1 MKNLNNMIN
10 TEISIVS
17 LYEASILG
25 DIETAIN
32 KDDITEA
39 LWKGLCNYSNKD
51 EYQDAAKM
59 LTYLLKS
66 DAVEA
71 KLVRKARSTA
81 AFVEDS
87 SKCYIHVAFNGRK
100 YTHTEILVPGLKI
113 YIDWISPF
121 GKTFNGNFYNV
132 VKNTLVY
139 NAGFHSVYKE
149 CPVYEL
155 PDELKPFV
163 NKCIE
168 WINKNTRKKFNL
180 I

>member
-1 MKNLNNMIN
+1 MK
-10 TEISIVS
+10 S
-17 LYEASILG
+17 LYNIYEASILG

-39 LWKGLCNYSNKD
+39 LWKGLCNYSSKD

-59 LTYLLKS
+59 LTDILKS

-81 AFVEDS
+81 AFVKDS

-100 YTHTEILVPGLKI
+100 YTHTEILVPGLKLF
-113 YIDWISPF
+113 IDWISPF
-121 GKTFNGNFYNV
+121 GKTFNSNFYNT
-132 VKNTLVY
+132 VKDPLANH
-139 NAGFHSVYKE
+139 AGFHSVYKE
-149 CPVYEL
+149 KGCPVYEL

-168 WINKNTRKKFNL
+168 WVNKNTRKKFNL

>member
-1 MKNLNNMIN
+1 MENINNMIN
-10 TEISIVS
+10 TETTIFS

-39 LWKGLCNYSNKD
+39 LWKGLCNFSSKN

-59 LTYLLKS
+59 LTDLLKS

-71 KLVRKARSTA
+71 SLVRKARSTA
-81 AFVEDS
+81 AFVKDP
-87 SKCYIHVAFNGRK
+87 SKCYIHVAFNGRN
-100 YTHTEILVPGLKI
+100 YTHTEILIPGLKI
-113 YIDWISPF
+113 FVDWISPF
-121 GKTFNGNFYNV
+121 AKTFNSNFYNT
-132 VKNTLVY
+132 VKDPYAN
-139 NAGFHSVYKE
+139 NAGFHSVFKE

-168 WINKNTRKKFNL
+168 CVNKHTRKKFNL

>member
-1 MKNLNNMIN
+1 MENINNMIN
-10 TEISIVS
+10 TETTIFS

-39 LWKGLCNYSNKD
+39 LWKGLCNFSSKD

-59 LTYLLKS
+59 LTDLLKS

-71 KLVRKARSTA
+71 SLVRKARSTA
-81 AFVEDS
+81 AFVKDS
-87 SKCYIHVAFNGRK
+87 SKCYIHVAFNGSK
-100 YTHTEILVPGLKI
+100 YTHTEILIPGLKI
-113 YIDWISPF
+113 FVDWISPF
-121 GKTFNGNFYNV
+121 AKTFNSNFYNT
-132 VKNTLVY
+132 VKDPYAN
-139 NAGFHSVYKE
+139 NAGFHSVFKE

-168 WINKNTRKKFNL
+168 CVNKNTRKKFNL